1 MIYPGYQ
8 IRGLLLKIP
17 CKNFR
22 VHMRQILWVFWF
34 IPAKFVKFLGKTW
47 NFPPRNLVRNMCKFL
62 DFIPE
67 HPRKLKRNSLSKSM
81 KKAFSL
87 KSIKNSIN
95 SDLEAKSDLE
105 IFTGKFFFRF
115 SFIRY
120 PQLPSL
126 ARESWV

>member
-1 MIYPGYQ
+1 
-8 IRGLLLKIP
+8 
-17 CKNFR
+17 
-22 VHMRQILWVFWF
+22 
-34 IPAKFVKFLGKTW
+34 
-47 NFPPRNLVRNMCKFL
+47 MCKFL

-67 HPRKLKRNSLSKSM
+67 HPRKLKRNCLSKSM

-120 PQLPSL
+120 PQDPSL
-126 ARESWV
+126 FTGNAELKESRTLYVKVESILTHKTYKAFFNLSNLKLFRTLWNDWLKPPFPILGSCNKE